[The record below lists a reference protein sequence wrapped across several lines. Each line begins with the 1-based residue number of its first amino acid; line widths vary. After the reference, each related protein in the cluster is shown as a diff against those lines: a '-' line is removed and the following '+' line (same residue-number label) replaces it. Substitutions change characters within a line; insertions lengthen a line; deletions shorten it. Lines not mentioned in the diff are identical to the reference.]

1 MMISSPRRHRF
12 LLLLPLLALAVVPFA
27 VAADVDPISARQDEM
42 EGIGDAMKALS
53 GIAKK
58 QAPFDAAVVRKHAEA
73 IAGHLDRA
81 KGLFPAGSDKGGMET
96 WAKPEIWSDRAGFD
110 AKLQAAHEA
119 ALALAGVVD
128 EAAYPQALGKLG
140 STCKGCHESFRRPK
154 E

>member
-1 MMISSPRRHRF
+1 MMISSARRKPF

-27 VAADVDPISARQDEM
+27 VAADADPISARQDEM
-42 EGIGDAMKALS
+42 EGVGDAMKALS

-58 QAPFDAAVVRKHAEA
+58 QAPFDAAVVKKNAEA
-73 IAGHLDRA
+73 IAAHLDKA
-81 KGLFPAGSDKGGMET
+81 KGLFPAGSEKGGMET
-96 WAKPEIWSDRAGFD
+96 WAKPEIWSNRADFD
-110 AKLQAAHEA
+110 AKMQAAHEA
-119 ALALAGVVD
+119 ALALAAVAD